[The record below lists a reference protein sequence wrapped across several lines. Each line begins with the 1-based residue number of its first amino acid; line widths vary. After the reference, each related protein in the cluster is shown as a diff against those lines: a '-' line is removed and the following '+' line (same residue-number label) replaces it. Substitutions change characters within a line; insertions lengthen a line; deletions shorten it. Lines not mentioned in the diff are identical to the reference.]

1 MAKKKFKLDLGKI
14 LTLAAMVLALVA
26 FFMMFAPA
34 VEDKLTTTYSG
45 AQVAFGYSKNSTK
58 ILVFSAYFIPYLLLI
73 IGLVFSVLAV
83 LGILPK
89 FSKFVSAG
97 CYIAAGVLLFLAV
110 QMATPSVTDKL
121 GDTIKNETIKN
132 FRSSLT
138 LSYGAI
144 VSGIFG
150 LLAGIAAAMPVFLKK

>member
-58 ILVFSAYFIPYLLLI
+58 ILVFSAYFIPYLAFNYRACI
-73 IGLVFSVLAV
+73 QRACGFGHTSQIFKVR
-83 LGILPK
+83 
-89 FSKFVSAG
+89 
-97 CYIAAGVLLFLAV
+97 
-110 QMATPSVTDKL
+110 
-121 GDTIKNETIKN
+121 
-132 FRSSLT
+132 FR
-138 LSYGAI
+138 
-144 VSGIFG
+144 G
-150 LLAGIAAAMPVFLKK
+150 LLYRGGRFAVPCRSDGYAFRNRQARR

>member
-121 GDTIKNETIKN
+121 GDTIKK
-132 FRSSLT
+132 SLT

>member
-14 LTLAAMVLALVA
+14 LTFGAMLLALVA

-34 VEDKLTTTYSG
+34 VEDKLTTTYTG

-58 ILVFSAYFIPYLLLI
+58 VLVFSAYFIPYLLII
-73 IGLVFSVLAV
+73 IGLAFSVLAV

-89 FSKFVSAG
+89 ISKFVSAG

-110 QMATPSVTDKL
+110 QMATPNSTNAIGDKAQSEF
-121 GDTIKNETIKN
+121 IKS
-132 FRSSLT
+132 FRESLT

-144 VSGIFG
+144 VAGIFA
-150 LLAGIAAAMPVFLKK
+150 LLAGIAAALPVFLKK